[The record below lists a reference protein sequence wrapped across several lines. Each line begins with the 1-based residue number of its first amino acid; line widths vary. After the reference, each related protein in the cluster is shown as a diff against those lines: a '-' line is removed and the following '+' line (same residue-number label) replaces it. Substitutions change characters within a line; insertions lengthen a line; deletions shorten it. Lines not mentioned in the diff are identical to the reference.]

1 METNLLGSLSNQ
13 LADAV
18 ERIGASLVTVNGRE
32 RQSATGVVFAPGM
45 VLTADHVLER
55 DDNLTVAGADGVAH
69 PAVLVGRDS
78 STDLAVLKVAGLTL
92 AAATVAAPA
101 RVGQLAVAVGR
112 PSAEGLMA
120 SLGVV
125 SAVGGPLKVGR
136 GAQLE
141 KYIRTDATPYP
152 GFSGGPL
159 TDATGALLGIITTGL
174 TRGEPIAIPVELA
187 ISVASAL
194 QQQGSV
200 KRGFLGVVS
209 QQVKLPANLRTAE
222 KERGLLIVKVE
233 DNSPAEQGGLL
244 VGDTVTALD
253 GHSVADA
260 DDLLGL
266 LVGDRVGR
274 AVTINIIRGGV
285 ATTTQVT
292 VGQRN

>member
-78 STDLAVLKVAGLTL
+78 STDLAVLKVADLTL

-187 ISVASAL
+187 IGVASAL